1 MMDLRGG
8 RQSLR
13 VRLPLLICGL
23 IAVSLVAFLLVA
35 FQQVQQELLRSG
47 QERAQAAAD
56 QLANLLAQSA
66 QQPITETHRAAQDPA
81 IRQFLEQPG
90 DAEAE
95 KARQRLTALAGAG
108 QPPVELWDAAGARR
122 LVGNPA
128 KSDRPVPPTPG
139 MVQPSREGVGTF
151 QATEQAVYWDIVAAV
166 RADGTEAVPR
176 GFVVSRRILSRA
188 GNSDAIKKLVGAGA
202 VIKLGNASGGVWSDL
217 SKPVAAPAVEVRP
230 GLIEDDPAADDER
243 FVGWATLVRGTPWM
257 VLVEFPRQAIV
268 APARAFLLRM
278 LLVVAG
284 LVALAAAAAYVL
296 TARITKPLAELTRGA
311 EAIAEGRFEERITV
325 DRRDEIG
332 RLAVA
337 FRTMATEVQAARE
350 QLETRVR
357 ERTAAVVALNTQ
369 LEHRVAELKTLS
381 GELEAFTYSV
391 SHDLRAPLRHI
402 AGFATLLEKRTGN
415 ALDAEATRYLGTIV
429 GAAAK
434 MGRLVDDLLA
444 FSRMGRAEVRAKPV
458 DLDEM
463 VREVQREAE
472 QYAAGRGIKWITH
485 PLPAV
490 TGDPALLRVAL
501 TNLVSNA
508 VKYTAPREAAEI
520 EIGALPSANGECVVY
535 VRDNGV
541 GFDMKYVDKLFG
553 VFQRLH
559 AAEEFEGTG
568 IGLANVRRIVQ
579 RHGGRTWAE
588 GIVGQGAT
596 FFITLPLRGQG
607 GTA

>member
-1 MMDLRGG
+1 MKGFRGG

-35 FQQVQQELLRSG
+35 FQQVQRELLRSG

-66 QQPITETHRAAQDPA
+66 QQQITETHRAAQDPA
-81 IRQFLEQPG
+81 IRQYLEQPG

-95 KARQRLTALAGAG
+95 KARQRLASLAGAG
-108 QPPVELWDAAGARR
+108 QPPVELWDASGGRR

-139 MVQPSREGVGTF
+139 ILRPTHEGAGTF
-151 QATEQAVYWDIVAAV
+151 QASDQAVYWDVVAAV
-166 RADGTEAVPR
+166 RADGTDAVPR
-176 GFVVSRRILSRA
+176 GFIVSRRILSRA
-188 GNSDAIKKLVGAGA
+188 GNSDAIKKLVGTGA
-202 VIKLGNASGGVWSDL
+202 VITLGNASGGVWSDL
-217 SKPVAAPAVEVRP
+217 STPVAAPAVEVRP
-230 GLIEDDPAADDER
+230 GLIDDNRAPDGAR
-243 FVGWATLVRGTPWM
+243 LVGAATLVRGTPWM
-257 VLVEFPRQAIV
+257 VLVEFPRRAIV
-268 APARAFLLRM
+268 APALAFLVRM

-284 LVALAAAAAYVL
+284 LVALAAAAAYIL
-296 TARITKPLAELTRGA
+296 SARITRPLAELTHGA
-311 EAIAEGRFEERITV
+311 EAIAEGRFEARITI
-325 DRRDEIG
+325 DRADEIG

-337 FRTMATEVQAARE
+337 FRTMATEVHAARE

-357 ERTAAVVALNTQ
+357 ERTAAVVDLNTQ
-369 LEHRVAELKTLS
+369 LERRVAELKTLG

-402 AGFATLLEKRTGN
+402 AGFATLLEKRTGS
-415 ALDAEATRYLGTIV
+415 ARDAEAARYLATIA

-444 FSRMGRAEVRAKPV
+444 FSRLGRAEMRATAV
-458 DLDEM
+458 DLDEVM
-463 VREVQREAE
+463 RDVRREVE
-472 QYAAGRGIKWITH
+472 QDATGRRINWTMH

-490 TGDPALLRVAL
+490 TGDPALLRAAF

-508 VKYTAPREAAEI
+508 VKYSAPRDPAEI
-520 EIGALPSANGECVVY
+520 EIGARPPVNGERVLY

-559 AAEEFEGTG
+559 AAEQFEGTG

-588 GIVGQGAT
+588 GELDRGAT
-596 FFITLPLRGQG
+596 FFVALPAG
-607 GTA
+607 GSLVQ